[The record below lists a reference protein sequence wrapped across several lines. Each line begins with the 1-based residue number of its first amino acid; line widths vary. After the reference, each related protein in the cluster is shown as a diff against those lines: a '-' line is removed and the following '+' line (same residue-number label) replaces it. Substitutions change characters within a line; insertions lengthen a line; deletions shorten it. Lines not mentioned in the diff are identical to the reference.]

1 MFKRERDVLGFTG
14 FMMSQGKRLISK
26 AACDAKCNEYFIII
40 IIMRT
45 QNNIPMEIQSKA

>member
-1 MFKRERDVLGFTG
+1 MFKRERDVLVFTG

-40 IIMRT
+40 IMRT